1 VNDNQAIALY
11 RADLLYKRESQRIRK
26 ILSELRNPAR
36 MAKALHRSV
45 AESGILS
52 TMIDNRF
59 QSSGATQGEK
69 WPALTKKTIIDKRR
83 QGFGATAMIP
93 LVRSGALRAAAVE
106 GDTISTPEIVG
117 LRLKRRAAPTYLGKG
132 RTRKAQRTL
141 KLRDDQL
148 IFESLQI
155 EVYAQVLNNGGGP
168 KNLPRRPFYDP
179 PKGQERAP
187 IDQLRKDLFVKMYR
201 GIMSGMTLEAALP
214 KLALKRGRK
223 AGGA

>member
-1 VNDNQAIALY
+1 MNDNRAIALY

-45 AESGILS
+45 AESGILG

-59 QSSGATQGEK
+59 ATQGASQGQK
-69 WPALTKKTIIDKRR
+69 WDPLAKKTIIDKRR
-83 QGFGATAMIP
+83 QGYGATALMP
-93 LVRSGALRAAAVE
+93 LVRSGALMAAAVE
-106 GDTISTPEIVG
+106 GDRIYTPEMIG
-117 LRLKRRAAPTYLGKG
+117 LRLKRRAAPIYTGKG
-132 RTRKAQRTL
+132 RSKKSRKNADTGAPA
-141 KLRDDQL
+141 
-148 IFESLQI
+148 LQI

-187 IDQLRKDLFVKMYR
+187 IDQLRRDLFVKMYR
-201 GIMSGMTLEAALP
+201 GIMGGQSLESALP
-214 KLALKRGRK
+214 QLTLKRGRK